1 MNDEQR
7 EEFLGR
13 LCDTIVDGMPLN
25 ELKVVVWD
33 QIYDEMISQEWV
45 DLLMMGEDYNVEV
58 ES

>member
-33 QIYDEMISQEWV
+33 QIYDEV
-45 DLLMMGEDYNVEV
+45 KNLDDTDLELFAEDYGVEF
-58 ES
+58 